1 MFKSIIRKA
10 ILVATLSL
18 ISSNVFAQDAAY
30 KKEFNRAMELTHPE
44 ETMKQMIAPQ
54 YQKFGEMGL
63 LKLDDV
69 DAVVEECIK
78 VIMPKYKEVMLK
90 LYAENYTL
98 NEVKEMNAYLATPVG
113 QKGIKLAPKFGF
125 AGMQAVQ
132 EPEIAKKIEDI
143 LKKHIQIKE

>member
-1 MFKSIIRKA
+1 MFKNITRKA
-10 ILVATLSL
+10 ILVATLAF
-18 ISSNVFAQDAAY
+18 IPNNIFAQDAAY
-30 KKEFNRAMELTHPE
+30 KKEFNRTMELSHPE
-44 ETMKQMIAPQ
+44 ESMKQMITPQ
-54 YQKFGEMGL
+54 YQKLGEMGL

-69 DAVVEECIK
+69 NMVVDECIK

-90 LYAENYTL
+90 LYVENYTL
-98 NEVKEMNAYLATPVG
+98 NEIKEMNAYLATPVG
-113 QKGIKLAPKFGF
+113 QKGIKLAPKFGI

>member
-1 MFKSIIRKA
+1 MFKSITRKA
-10 ILVATLSL
+10 ILIATLAFL
-18 ISSNVFAQDAAY
+18 PSNVFAQDAAY
-30 KKEFNRAMELTHPE
+30 KKEFNRAMELSHPE
-44 ETMKQMIAPQ
+44 EIMKQTITPQ

-69 DAVVEECIK
+69 DVVVEECIK
-78 VIMPKYKEVMLK
+78 AIMPRYKEVMLK
-90 LYAENYTL
+90 FYVENYTL

-113 QKGIKLAPKFGF
+113 QKGVKLAPKLGI

-132 EPEIAKKIEDI
+132 EPDIAKKLEDI

>member
-1 MFKSIIRKA
+1 
-10 ILVATLSL
+10 
-18 ISSNVFAQDAAY
+18 
-30 KKEFNRAMELTHPE
+30 MELTHPE

-78 VIMPKYKEVMLK
+78 VVMPKYKEVMLK

-132 EPEIAKKIEDI
+132 EPEIEKKIEDI